1 MSVARG
7 SWTGL
12 HGILICFCFISM
24 KRFFMVDRTRNG
36 DELKEEFDVLG
47 STGNVSMSLHPEYF
61 FFCSLTYIV
70 GRFTRS

>member
-7 SWTGL
+7 SCAISL
-12 HGILICFCFISM
+12 HDILICFCFIST

-61 FFCSLTYIV
+61 LFAH
-70 GRFTRS
+70 